1 MHSEISKAK
10 CILPWMCADTWL
22 CVDFVHLYRDVILAR
37 FVDLER
43 ELRML
48 NERAAD
54 ARRSSLRQLLVVPQ
68 LPSDRRRRVE
78 PLARQQAES
87 LPLRL
92 AVKLHAQMVRSHPVQ
107 CTDSF
112 NFSWVR

>member
-1 MHSEISKAK
+1 MYGYMSAFFSLSFLI
-10 CILPWMCADTWL
+10 
-22 CVDFVHLYRDVILAR
+22 YRDVIVAR

-68 LPSDRRRRVE
+68 LAGDRRRRTDPV
-78 PLARQQAES
+78 ARQQAES

-92 AVKLHAQMVRSHPVQ
+92 AVKLHAQMVRCRLIQTHSHI
-107 CTDSF
+107 C
-112 NFSWVR
+112 